1 MTIFLIV
8 TTVQNATT
16 TSSGPGQVI
25 GVRDVV
31 ISFIPY
37 MLVFVA
43 IGAMRIINM
52 LGGMKE
58 AWWRIRGIPYF
69 AAWFFGPDGE
79 PERQIFKYKDITT
92 HSPAG
97 FDYAGGRYF
106 INENGTSTAKY
117 HGRMA
122 WLYNWDEAE
131 PIPFRNWKA
140 GSRWQPDLIKKAF
153 KTIIVRD
160 MHRLGEEAKT
170 KTGMNVAK
178 ILVFGIIIAIGIISL
193 YFSYN
198 AFCGNH
204 PTSCGIP

>member
-1 MTIFLIV
+1 MNYLTI
-8 TTVQNATT
+8 VQNATT
-16 TSSGPGQVI
+16 TTNPGQVI
-25 GVRDVV
+25 GVSDVL
-31 ISFIPY
+31 IAFIPY

-43 IGAMRIINM
+43 IGVMRVINM

-58 AWWRIRGIPYF
+58 AMWRIRGIPYF

-79 PERQIFKYKDITT
+79 PEREIFKYKDITA

-97 FDYAGGRYF
+97 FDFAGGRYF
-106 INENGTSTAKY
+106 INETGTSTAKY

-131 PIPFRNWKA
+131 PIPYRNWKK
-140 GSRWQPDLIKKAF
+140 GSGWNPELIKKAF
-153 KTIIVRD
+153 RTVIVKD
-160 MHRLGEEAKT
+160 MHRLGEEVKVKT
-170 KTGMNVAK
+170 SMNALKV
-178 ILVFGIIIAIGIISL
+178 IVFGVLIAVGIISL

-204 PTSCGIP
+204 PLSCGIP